1 MFCHHQRLTSAD
13 GLSPFLQILFE
24 IRQSSQARQT
34 KFAPVNTRK
43 IDLLNGNV
51 FLLSIICC
59 KGIIVAINKW
69 KFMSDVTA
77 S

>member
-1 MFCHHQRLTSAD
+1 MFCHHQRLTRAD

-24 IRQSSQARQT
+24 IRQSSKARQT
-34 KFAPVNTRK
+34 KFAHVNTGK
-43 IDLLNGNV
+43 IDLLNRNA
-51 FLLSIICC
+51 FLLSVTCC
-59 KGIIVAINKW
+59 KGIIVAINKY